1 MPSTYLWEG
10 KTRTIPRGDVD
21 CGTLEVVKKP
31 GRKPSYYLNVSASF
45 DIETTSFYEHG
56 QKRACMYAFVFTL
69 NGRVWTGR
77 TWGELFTLLSQIK
90 RFYGVNKDDC
100 RLPIYVHN
108 LGFEF
113 GFIWHRFAWV
123 EVFALSERKPV
134 RALTADGFEFRC
146 SYFLSGYGLQ
156 GVGNNLQKYKVQK
169 LVGDLDYS
177 LMRHSW
183 TPLTDKEWGYIVN
196 DGLVVSAYIQELIEK
211 YKSVAKIPMTKT
223 GVVREYCRNEC
234 FYQGKSHS
242 MDMSGKYNRY
252 QFMMRHLTIDGEKE
266 YRLLKQAFQG
276 GFTHANMYASGRTIR
291 DVTSYDFTSSYP
303 AVMVTEL
310 FPMGKGRWYKPK
322 DRADFLKKCRLY
334 CCIFEIEFTDIEA
347 KTTIDHPISSS
358 RCTVLEGGVFDNGR
372 VIKAKRIRTTI
383 TNIDF
388 EVYRKFYRW
397 KSSRIGEVLLYNKGY
412 LPRDFV
418 MAVLKLYKDKTE
430 LKGVED
436 ELSKSR
442 YAWAKELLNACYGM
456 SVTDPC
462 RATVTLDEN
471 GWGEQEPNIDNA
483 IKKYNESKS
492 RFLFYPWG
500 VFVTAYARRNLF
512 SGMLAC
518 GDDYIYSDTD
528 SVKITN
534 AENHQRYFKRYNAMM
549 ARKIHMASE
558 KQNIP
563 LEYFK
568 PKTIKGEEKP
578 IGYWDFD
585 GFFVRYRTLGSKRYL
600 VEYPEPHEYAKGKWS
615 KYSITIAGVNKKTAI
630 PGLEAMAKKKHKDIF
645 DLFEYGLNFDPTI
658 CGKNLHTYLD
668 EPMEGE
674 FTDYLGNKGHY
685 KEFSG
690 VHLEPTG
697 YLMESTPDYLRI
709 LGLIKDGYY
718 IE

>member
-1 MPSTYLWEG
+1 M
-10 KTRTIPRGDVD
+10 TRTIPHGDVD
-21 CGTLEVVKKP
+21 CGPLEVVKKP
-31 GRKPSYYLNVSASF
+31 GRKPAYYLNVSASF

-77 TWGELFTLLSQIK
+77 TWEELFTLLSQIK
-90 RFYGVNKDDC
+90 RFYGVNKKDC

-108 LGFEF
+108 LSFEF
-113 GFIWHRFAWV
+113 GFIWHLFHWE
-123 EVFALSERKPV
+123 EVFSLSERKPV
-134 RALTADGFEFRC
+134 RALTSDGFEFRC

-177 LMRHSW
+177 LMRHSK
-183 TPLTDKEWGYIVN
+183 TPLTEKEWGYIVN
-196 DGLVVSAYIQELIEK
+196 DGLVVSAYIQEQIEK
-211 YKSVAKIPMTKT
+211 YKSVARIPMTKT

-234 FYQGKSHS
+234 FYHGKSHS
-242 MDMSGKYNRY
+242 MDRSGKYNRY
-252 QFMMRHLTIDGEKE
+252 QFKMRHLTIDGEKE

-276 GFTHANMYASGRTIR
+276 GFTHANMYASGRTYH

-303 AVMVTEL
+303 AVMVTEQ

-322 DRADFLKKCRLY
+322 DRADFLKKCRIY
-334 CCIFEIEFTDIEA
+334 CCIFEIEFTGIEA

-372 VIKAKRIRTTI
+372 IIKAKRIRTTI

-388 EVYRKFYRW
+388 EIYRKFYRW

-436 ELSKSR
+436 ELSKAR

-462 RATVTLDEN
+462 RASITLTDE
-471 GWGEQEPNIDNA
+471 GWGAEEPNIENA
-483 IKKYNESKS
+483 IKKYNESRS

-512 SGMLAC
+512 SGLLAC
-518 GDDYIYSDTD
+518 GDDYLYADTD

-534 AENHQRYFKRYNAMM
+534 AEKHERYFKRYNAMM
-549 ARKIHMASE
+549 KRKIERASKE
-558 KQNIP
+558 QNIP
-563 LEYFK
+563 LDYFK
-568 PKTIKGEEKP
+568 PKTVKGEEKP
-578 IGYWDFD
+578 IGLWDWD
-585 GFFVRYRTLGSKRYL
+585 GFYVRFRTLGSKRYL
-600 VEYPEPHEYAKGKWS
+600 VEYPEPHEYAKGKFS
-615 KYSITIAGVNKKTAI
+615 IYSITIAGVNKKTAI
-630 PGLEAMAKKKHKDIF
+630 PGLEALAKKKHKDIF
-645 DLFEYGLNFDPTI
+645 DLFEFGLYFDPSI

-674 FTDYLGNKGHY
+674 FRDYLGNLGTY
-685 KEFSG
+685 KEYSG